1 MKIMSKAEETM
12 KETLKQFEIDISGE
26 ELIICDGL
34 EELVSLPEFLEKFS
48 ENLVNDIIK
57 TIFEKEKL
65 KK

>member
-1 MKIMSKAEETM
+1 MSKSEEAM
-12 KETLKQFEIDISGE
+12 KETIKQFEIEIPGE

-34 EELVSLPEFLEKFS
+34 EELISLPEFLEKFS
-48 ENLVNDIIK
+48 ENLANDIIK